1 MTVPLRQL
9 SCWVLFGVNE
19 DISAQV
25 VTVEDSRPVV
35 LINKISVNIALQRQC
50 IISNNK
56 LLLFETD

>member
-9 SCWVLFGVNE
+9 SYCVLFGVNE

-35 LINKISVNIALQRQC
+35 LINEISVNIALQRQC
-50 IISNNK
+50 NISNNK